1 MTEMGIAPK
10 TVPPREFRTR
20 FRREAVPADLTAYNP
35 KYKSVP
41 TKVVAPAAPAK
52 KEFMPIP
59 KFKETPKNTPGA
71 EIKPAHKK
79 LPELPM
85 SQNPL
90 AVKTTTYNPQ
100 QGIRIGVER
109 MAPAR
114 PATSG
119 LAPRTRLNSGGS
131 DNPVFK
137 NKTYIK
143 DKKAFDRKTRAEAA
157 ASSTPTKKSAKKGSS
172 ESASKKKSKRKDSS
186 EHHYSS
192 IGGETTYVPISR
204 RLGETPSGSYTGLK
218 KIPHIEMKPLK
229 KKSLLDKAIDK
240 LPAAMKKPYK
250 KKSFKKKYSVPPVPK
265 KSFDPD
271 VSAAGKKKYPK
282 YQNQGF
288 IKDST
293 INEGKSMLGAKQ
305 KQGSNLELSRM
316 DMEVPFR
323 GRLRRNQSQESLVA
337 RTGLSQPLRTS
348 KHHQR
353 IYSAKQ
359 AWRSETGKRRREYAK
374 KGAAGAAL
382 VGILGGTIGGAA
394 GVGKYLARNKWDKE
408 EWFPHEEESIK
419 AENEVNILN
428 EIPTPTP
435 KVPN

>member
-79 LPELPM
+79 LPELPV

-90 AVKTTTYNPQ
+90 AVKTSTYNPQ

-109 MAPAR
+109 VAPAR

-119 LAPRTRLNSGGS
+119 LAPRTRQNPGF

-137 NKTYIK
+137 DKTYVK

-157 ASSTPTKKSAKKGSS
+157 ATSTPTKKSGKKGGS
-172 ESASKKKSKRKDSS
+172 ESASKKKSKKEESS

-192 IGGETTYVPISR
+192 IGGETTYVPIGR
-204 RLGETPSGSYTGLK
+204 RLGETPSGSYTALK
-218 KIPHIEMKPLK
+218 KIPDIEMKPLK
-229 KKSLLDKAIDK
+229 GKSFTTKMK
-240 LPAAMKKPYK
+240 EKFPAVMKKK
-250 KKSFKKKYSVPPVPK
+250 LFK
-265 KSFDPD
+265 
-271 VSAAGKKKYPK
+271 
-282 YQNQGF
+282 
-288 IKDST
+288 
-293 INEGKSMLGAKQ
+293 
-305 KQGSNLELSRM
+305 
-316 DMEVPFR
+316 
-323 GRLRRNQSQESLVA
+323 
-337 RTGLSQPLRTS
+337 
-348 KHHQR
+348 
-353 IYSAKQ
+353 
-359 AWRSETGKRRREYAK
+359 
-374 KGAAGAAL
+374 
-382 VGILGGTIGGAA
+382 
-394 GVGKYLARNKWDKE
+394 
-408 EWFPHEEESIK
+408 
-419 AENEVNILN
+419 
-428 EIPTPTP
+428 
-435 KVPN
+435 